1 MTPQQIHLPTY
12 HPHNTQQRSRRL
24 DYMLQRGVHAKTG
37 GVAIGSR
44 HLANSDHDLVWV
56 DIDRQPPLPT
66 HTPTWGKRRY
76 VPNVDLE
83 TEVGAPLT
91 QTDTHQAIS
100 QLAQRLTKPGAPS
113 ERFHESPELREARR
127 QAHAAPAHLAR
138 AAWKQVAKKR
148 KQEQRRWHQR
158 LVDQASQANWGGQ
171 TSAGPPQPRTGW
183 HHHLTDSS
191 TWKEDLRSH
200 FRGIFAKAPAA
211 RTAGALGD
219 IRQALTRLCKH
230 TPWRPF
236 TQGDLIWATRTWKK
250 GKSTGPDAITHELL
264 WMLLREPSW
273 SGFPTPAHVQ

>member
-1 MTPQQIHLPTY
+1 MGETQIRAKRGPGDRGGSAAHADRHTSSHKPAGTAPDQAGGTQRALP
-12 HPHNTQQRSRRL
+12 R
-24 DYMLQRGVHAKTG
+24 
-37 GVAIGSR
+37 
-44 HLANSDHDLVWV
+44 
-56 DIDRQPPLPT
+56 
-66 HTPTWGKRRY
+66 
-76 VPNVDLE
+76 
-83 TEVGAPLT
+83 
-91 QTDTHQAIS
+91 
-100 QLAQRLTKPGAPS
+100 KPGAQGSATAGPRGPS
-113 ERFHESPELREARR
+113 TPGTSSLETGSQEEK
-127 QAHAAPAHLAR
+127 AR
-138 AAWKQVAKKR
+138 AAAVAPAPGR
-148 KQEQRRWHQR
+148 PSIP
-158 LVDQASQANWGGQ
+158 SQLGGQ

-211 RTAGALGD
+211 RTARALGD